1 MLKLSSPVSFHVA
14 QGKRSASTAA
24 IDLLFILAALALAL
38 AVRALLSGPHTVEIA
53 ETLPETIAGT
63 QE

>member
-24 IDLLFILAALALAL
+24 IDLLFILAALALA
-38 AVRALLSGPHTVEIA
+38 VRALLSGPHTVEIA